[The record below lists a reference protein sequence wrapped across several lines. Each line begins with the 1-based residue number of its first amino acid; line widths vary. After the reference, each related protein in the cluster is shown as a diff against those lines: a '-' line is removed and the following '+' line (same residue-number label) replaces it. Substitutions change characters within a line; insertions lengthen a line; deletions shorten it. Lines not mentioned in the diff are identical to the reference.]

1 MKHDIVK
8 QYLDSNKDE
17 RKDLIEQLV
26 YRKKVNKMGL
36 EIEKLYEDVYKVG
49 KIKVHCITMIDKL
62 HLVSESQYNVRIYV
76 ENNNILSSIIES
88 FDLEH
93 FKVLVVFYDR
103 KSFHNFIE
111 SFK

>member
-1 MKHDIVK
+1 
-8 QYLDSNKDE
+8 
-17 RKDLIEQLV
+17 
-26 YRKKVNKMGL
+26 MGVRIGGRRDWGVWRGSGIWDRLWCLFTL
-36 EIEKLYEDVYKVG
+36 EIEKLYEDVFKVG

-62 HLVSESQYNVRIYV
+62 HLVSEIQYNVRIYV
-76 ENNNILSSIIES
+76 ENNNILSSIMES

-103 KSFHNFIE
+103 KSFYNFIE